1 MKCARKRLKH
11 NLEMKETRPWCKII
25 LQIGVEQIQNNEK
38 NYIYLYSFVKFVQKN
53 SMKISF
59 GPPSKEPS

>member
-1 MKCARKRLKH
+1 
-11 NLEMKETRPWCKII
+11 MKETRPWCKII